1 MYARRNTL
9 KKAYFHLMKIEQ
21 KVNKVLEV
29 EDYAKKNRELQK
41 KYEAGEK
48 FESAVIY
55 VEDGQLWVS
64 DFFFDL
70 PVKEQNAL
78 IDYLS
83 QFCTE
88 EIQ

>member
-1 MYARRNTL
+1 MYARRDTL
-9 KKAYFHLMKIEQ
+9 KKAYYHLMKIEQ
-21 KVNKVLEV
+21 KINKILEV
-29 EDYAKKNRELQK
+29 EGYAKKNVELQK
-41 KYEAGEK
+41 KYESGEK
-48 FESAVIY
+48 FESAIIY

-70 PVKEQNAL
+70 PIREQDAL

-83 QFCTE
+83 QFCKE